1 MVLERALKAPSI
13 PFLVLVTSAVCVCE
27 RERESYKE
35 KERKEREREKRDVRE
50 RREKR
55 GIFTL
60 SVLVWVKLS
69 FDQREGED

>member
-1 MVLERALKAPSI
+1 
-13 PFLVLVTSAVCVCE
+13 VCARE
-27 RERESYKE
+27 RERVIRRRRGKRE
-35 KERKEREREKRDVRE
+35 KKRERERGRRETRERDVRE